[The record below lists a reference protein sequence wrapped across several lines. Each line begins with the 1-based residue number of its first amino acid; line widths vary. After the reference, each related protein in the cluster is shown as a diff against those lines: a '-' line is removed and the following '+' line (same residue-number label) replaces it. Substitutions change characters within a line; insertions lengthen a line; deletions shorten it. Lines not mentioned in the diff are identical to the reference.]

1 MRRSTV
7 PTLLAKLTP
16 FEVFADREMAAGRPI
31 VARVIGRK
39 FDQLL
44 ESGSFQRPYDPEFGK
59 AMVKTASYMATT
71 LGASFGYVELTEIS
85 LFAMANGGDA
95 RRLLSRI
102 AGEASGK
109 LSLLLGE
116 IATFEARLY
125 EFPEVGLAQEYFHWR
140 QSEAH
145 LRAIDRYCLHV
156 LSQQGAD
163 NNAVHGILDGLGPD
177 EKVEL
182 LRQNALEF
190 QSLPTWQRHGST
202 VRVCPVEGVGL
213 RLVVDLNL
221 PFDRE
226 FGDYLKLA
234 LV

>member
-1 MRRSTV
+1 MHR
-7 PTLLAKLTP
+7 PTLIEKLIP
-16 FEVFADREMAAGRPI
+16 FEVFAEREMGAGRPI

-44 ESGSFQRPYDPEFGK
+44 DGDRYERPYDPGFGK
-59 AMVKTASYMATT
+59 AMVKTASYLLTT
-71 LGASFGYVELTEIS
+71 LGASFGYAELTEIS
-85 LFAMANGGDA
+85 LFAVAGGGDA

-102 AGEASGK
+102 AGAASGK

-116 IATFEARLY
+116 IVTFEARLY
-125 EFPEVGLAQEYFHWR
+125 EFPDLDLAQEYFRWR

-145 LRAIDRYCLHV
+145 LRAIDRYCVHLLH
-156 LSQQGAD
+156 QQGTD
-163 NNAVHGILDGLGPD
+163 HTAVHQILDGLGPD

-202 VRVCPVEGVGL
+202 VRVRPGESEGL

-221 PFDRE
+221 PFDSE

-234 LV
+234 LA